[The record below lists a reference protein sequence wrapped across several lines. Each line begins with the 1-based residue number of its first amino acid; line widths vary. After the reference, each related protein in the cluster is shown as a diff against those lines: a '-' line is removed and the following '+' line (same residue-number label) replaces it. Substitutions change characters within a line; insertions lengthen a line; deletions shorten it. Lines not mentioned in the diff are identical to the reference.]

1 MTMQL
6 VFVVRSDNFT
16 NYFDLSLVTKL
27 LGAILGRKLLFYDA
41 ISNFTRKTDLKFRFR
56 FIRGKVFYL
65 L

>member
-6 VFVVRSDNFT
+6 VFVVRSDYFT

-41 ISNFTRKTDLKFRFR
+41 ISNFTRKTDLKLR
-56 FIRGKVFYL
+56 L
-65 L
+65 